1 MTRRT
6 KLVAGGAALLAVIIV
21 GGAVAATK
29 AFSPEQERQAI
40 INDAARQ
47 LGVEPQELSNALEQ
61 ALKNRV
67 DEAVRDGRL
76 TREEGARLKE
86 RIDAGDAPLFGLGP
100 EPGFGF
106 RHEVGPGPFAM
117 KFEAAAEYLGM
128 TQAELHRALRGGKS
142 LAQVARDRGKSVEGL
157 VDALV
162 ANAEAKLER
171 AVEAGKLT
179 EAEKREMLS
188 GLRERLTNVVNGRFP
203 DPPGPGFGFRHD
215 GPGPFEA
222 KFEAAAE
229 YLGMTQ
235 AELHR
240 ALRGGKSLAQVARDR
255 GKSVEGLVDALVAN
269 AEAKLERAVEAGKLT
284 EAEKREMLSGLR
296 ERLTDIVNGRFPQP
310 PEPSFRDGM
319 PEPEVR
325 PAIF

>member
-106 RHEVGPGPFAM
+106 RH
-117 KFEAAAEYLGM
+117 
-128 TQAELHRALRGGKS
+128 
-142 LAQVARDRGKSVEGL
+142 
-157 VDALV
+157 
-162 ANAEAKLER
+162 
-171 AVEAGKLT
+171 
-179 EAEKREMLS
+179 
-188 GLRERLTNVVNGRFP
+188 
-203 DPPGPGFGFRHD
+203 D

-235 AELHR
+235 AELQR

-310 PEPSFRDGM
+310 PEPSFRDEM